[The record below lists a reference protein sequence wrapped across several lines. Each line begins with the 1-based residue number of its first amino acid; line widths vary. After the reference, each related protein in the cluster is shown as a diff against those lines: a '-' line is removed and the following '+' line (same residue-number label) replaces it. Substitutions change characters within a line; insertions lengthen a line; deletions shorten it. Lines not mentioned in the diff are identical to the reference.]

1 MRQSSSWDQ
10 RGTIAA
16 QLADL
21 AVNALIEE
29 VTLTPKPALVDQRGA
44 GAHRD
49 LSFDLMCHSAR
60 SLRHTFTAIARASF
74 GRSPTKQLREELATL
89 GRAGESRMLV
99 ATRNVN
105 THRGAIWALGLLVA
119 SAAMRYPDTSAAMI
133 ARDAGDI
140 ARFPDQY
147 APDSRSH
154 GSEVRARFGVDGAC
168 GEARA
173 YFPHVLKH
181 GLPTLLAARARG
193 VPETCARLDALL
205 AIMVYLSDTCLLYRA
220 GRPALDAAQQGARQ
234 VLQAGGSATSTGWTR
249 LLDLDYTLLAHDAS
263 PGGSADLFAAT
274 LFLDHLA
281 HHTCPNYHNCENP

>member
-10 RGTIAA
+10 RGTLAA

-60 SLRHTFTAIARASF
+60 SLRHTFTAIALASF
-74 GRSPTKQLREELATL
+74 ERSPTKQLREELATL
-89 GRAGESRMLV
+89 GRAGESTMLAV
-99 ATRNVN
+99 TRNVN

-119 SAAMRYPDTSAAMI
+119 GAAMRYPDTSAATV

-154 GSEVRARFGVDGAC
+154 GSDVRARFGVDGAR

-173 YFPHVLKH
+173 YFPHVLNY
-181 GLPTLLAARARG
+181 GLPTLFAARVH
-193 VPETCARLDALL
+193 VPETHARLDALL
-205 AIMVYLSDTCLLYRA
+205 AIMTHLPDTCLLYRA
-220 GRPALDAAQQGARQ
+220 GKPALNAAQQGARQ
-234 VLQAGGSATSTGWTR
+234 VLQAGGSATPTGWTR
-249 LLDLDYTLLAHDAS
+249 LLDLDCTLLAHDAS

-281 HHTCPNYHNCENP
+281 HHTCPNYHNCENS